1 MMHPRHEN
9 SELVKALGGHHDNVV
24 AQYTVWAITENPS
37 LNLIDLGID
46 IKLVEDQPAN
56 VRAWIYRLI
65 AMTAEDA
72 EQNFE
77 YVELG
82 SRDPIAEARS
92 GLALGLGGTY
102 FDGLEALVIDWFINE
117 PDSEVSQHLLDH
129 MIRQSEDCA
138 SYSALVLEIYEKE
151 PTGSSLRKRMETT
164 AAGTILYSRL
174 RQIDRSDDLFGGV
187 TNVTN
192 NTFNIKGGVQGGAVS
207 LGGEATN
214 VGSTAIHYNPQT
226 VEAIQSQLSKLEK
239 ELHASSIEPQLKE
252 NILRDVQ
259 AAKADPTP
267 DKISKVTSAV
277 RLAGEVVLGSTA
289 IWEIGHVLA
298 QLAGLG

>member
-1 MMHPRHEN
+1 
-9 SELVKALGGHHDNVV
+9 
-24 AQYTVWAITENPS
+24 
-37 LNLIDLGID
+37 
-46 IKLVEDQPAN
+46 
-56 VRAWIYRLI
+56 
-65 AMTAEDA
+65 
-72 EQNFE
+72 
-77 YVELG
+77 
-82 SRDPIAEARS
+82 
-92 GLALGLGGTY
+92 
-102 FDGLEALVIDWFINE
+102 LEALVIDWFINE

>member
-1 MMHPRHEN
+1 M
-9 SELVKALGGHHDNVV
+9 
-24 AQYTVWAITENPS
+24 
-37 LNLIDLGID
+37 
-46 IKLVEDQPAN
+46 
-56 VRAWIYRLI
+56 
-65 AMTAEDA
+65 
-72 EQNFE
+72 
-77 YVELG
+77 ELG

-192 NTFNIKGGVQGGAVS
+192 NTFNIKGGFKVARYRSAGK
-207 LGGEATN
+207 
-214 VGSTAIHYNPQT
+214 PQT
-226 VEAIQSQLSKLEK
+226 S
-239 ELHASSIEPQLKE
+239 
-252 NILRDVQ
+252 VQ
-259 AAKADPTP
+259 RRYTTIRKPWRQFNR
-267 DKISKVTSAV
+267 SF
-277 RLAGEVVLGSTA
+277 
-289 IWEIGHVLA
+289 
-298 QLAGLG
+298 QN